1 MSFVPVILTAV
12 STVAGAYGTYAQGK
26 AASAQYA
33 SQAAASNYNAAVNRQ
48 NAELA
53 QNQAQREANLLKVE
67 GAGAIARQRA
77 ALAQAGIAGSET
89 AKGLL
94 AGSEKNLEMDW
105 MTVLAGG
112 ENEARGYLANAN
124 LQQGY
129 AQSYAQSSK
138 AASNA
143 GTLGAATG
151 LLSGTTGIYDRWAA
165 LNRPS
170 TPSVTSFV
178 KSKWK

>member
-26 AASAQYA
+26 VASAEYA

-53 QNQAQREANLLKVE
+53 QSQAQREANILKVE
-67 GAGAIARQRA
+67 GASAIARQRA

-94 AGSEKNLEMDW
+94 AGSEQALETDW
-105 MTVLAGG
+105 LTVLAGG

-124 LQQGY
+124 LQEGY
-129 AQSYAQSSK
+129 AQSYKNSSK
-138 AASNA
+138 AASSA
-143 GTLGAATG
+143 GRWGATTG
-151 LLSGTTGIYDRWAA
+151 LLSGSTGIYDRWNA
-165 LNRPS
+165 LNTR
-170 TPSVTSFV
+170 
-178 KSKWK
+178 K